1 MPPQATPGDPS
12 GSDEPATD
20 PIGPDAPRADPAAPA
35 TEPGPD
41 RPSKAHRETTS
52 QIRGSSLL
60 LVGRTLSM
68 AVNFLVQIL
77 IVRYLSTADYGAFTY
92 ALSIAAL
99 GQTVITFGLDR
110 GASRFLSIY
119 DERGDYDRL
128 LGTFAMVSGTII
140 ALGAALVVGV
150 YVLQGWIVGSI
161 GSPEAVP
168 LLLILIL
175 LAPIQAIDDL
185 LTGLLSVFASPRSIF
200 LRRYIVGP
208 GLRLLVVVLLIVGH
222 SGVSF
227 LAAGYVAAGAF
238 GIALYVVILWQVLGR
253 RGLLDRFRQAKMNIP
268 AREILVFTIP
278 LLSTDLVYVFL
289 NSSDAIILEHF
300 KGLEAVA
307 AWRVVQPA
315 AGLNTLV
322 ISSFTLLFTPIAAR
336 LYARQDMEG
345 VKDLYWRTAI
355 WMAVMSFPLFALT
368 FSLAQALTLVLYGQ
382 RYEDSATY
390 LALLSFGYY
399 FNTAL
404 GFNGLT
410 LRIFGV
416 IRYVVVIN
424 ILAAA
429 TNVALNLFLIPRYG
443 ALGAA
448 VGTTLTL
455 VIHNLLKQ
463 AGLRLGTGISIFERQ
478 HLRVYLIIAVA
489 ALGLFAINTAVA
501 PPVIVQVGLAAV
513 ASLAV
518 LLLNRQSLQMAQTF
532 PEFRRLPFSRFF
544 FGD

>member
-1 MPPQATPGDPS
+1 
-12 GSDEPATD
+12 
-20 PIGPDAPRADPAAPA
+20 
-35 TEPGPD
+35 
-41 RPSKAHRETTS
+41 
-52 QIRGSSLL
+52 
-60 LVGRTLSM
+60 M

-99 GQTVITFGLDR
+99 GQTLITFGLDR

-128 LGTFAMVSGTII
+128 MGTIAMVCGTIV

-150 YVLQGWIVGSI
+150 YLFQGWIAGST
-161 GSPEAVP
+161 GSSEAVS

-175 LAPIQAIDDL
+175 LAPIQALDDL

-208 GLRLLVVVLLIVGH
+208 GLRLLVVLLLIVGH

-238 GIALYVVILWQVLGR
+238 GIALYVYILWQVLGR
-253 RGLLDRFRQAKMNIP
+253 RGLLDRFRQAKMEIP
-268 AREILVFTIP
+268 WREILVFTIP
-278 LLSTDLVYVFL
+278 LLSTDLFYVFL
-289 NSSDAIILEHF
+289 NSSDAIILERF
-300 KGLEAVA
+300 RGFEAVA

-336 LYARQDMEG
+336 LYARHDIEG

-355 WMAVMSFPLFALT
+355 WMAVISFPLFALT
-368 FSLAQALTLVLYGQ
+368 FSLAPVLTLILYGP
-382 RYEDSATY
+382 RYADSATY

-416 IRYVVVIN
+416 IRYTVAIN
-424 ILAAA
+424 FLAAA
-429 TNVALNLFLIPRYG
+429 TNVVLNLYLIPRYG

-448 VGTTLTL
+448 VGTTATL
-455 VIHNLLKQ
+455 VVHNLLKQ

-478 HLRVYLIIAVA
+478 HLRVYVIIAVA
-489 ALGLFAINTAVA
+489 ALGLFAINAIIS
-501 PPVIVQVGLAAV
+501 PHPIVQVVLAAI

-518 LLLNRQSLQMAQTF
+518 LMLNRHSLQMAQTF

>member
-20 PIGPDAPRADPAAPA
+20 PIGPDALKAEPAAPA

-77 IVRYLSTADYGAFTY
+77 IVRYLTTADYGAFTY